1 MIYTVELNFSDPGRE
16 AEWNAW
22 YETYLT
28 QLVSLPGLTTAQR
41 FRALTPETPAWVYLA
56 IYSVASLE
64 VFASEAYRGIG
75 GGGQASRRFREA
87 IRRRRNV
94 YAGIERFPEISEA
107 GCVVLSDGTSP
118 RKDLPDCL
126 FVPLEAASGRRQAG
140 ATELD
145 GAPLRRA
152 IAVITQET
160 VAQHRLLH
168 TEGHTMY
175 TPMSQRYVATPMEVE
190 RASG

>member
-16 AEWNAW
+16 VEWNAW

-41 FRALTPETPAWVYLA
+41 FRALTPVTPAWAYLA

-94 YAGIERFPEISEA
+94 YAGIERSWATARHPAKNCLIVCS
-107 GCVVLSDGTSP
+107 CPWKRP
-118 RKDLPDCL
+118 RGGARPAPRSLMVSRCA
-126 FVPLEAASGRRQAG
+126 VP
-140 ATELD
+140 
-145 GAPLRRA
+145 
-152 IAVITQET
+152 
-160 VAQHRLLH
+160 
-168 TEGHTMY
+168 
-175 TPMSQRYVATPMEVE
+175 
-190 RASG
+190 

>member
-1 MIYTVELNFSDPGRE
+1 
-16 AEWNAW
+16 
-22 YETYLT
+22 
-28 QLVSLPGLTTAQR
+28 
-41 FRALTPETPAWVYLA
+41 LA

-75 GGGQASRRFREA
+75 GGGQASIRFREA

-94 YAGIERFPEISEA
+94 YAGIEHFPEISEA
-107 GCVVLSDGTSP
+107 GCVVLGDGTSP
-118 RKDLPDCL
+118 LKELPDCL

-145 GAPLRRA
+145 GEPLRRA

-160 VAQHRLLH
+160 VARHRLLH
-168 TEGHTMY
+168 TEGHAMY
-175 TPMSQRYVATPMEVE
+175 TPMSQRYVATHMEVE
-190 RASG
+190 RASV

>member
-16 AEWNAW
+16 VEWNAW
-22 YETYLT
+22 YEAYLT

-41 FRALTPETPAWVYLA
+41 FRALTPETPAWAYLA
-56 IYSVASLE
+56 IYSVASLA
-64 VFASEAYRGIG
+64 VFASDAYRGIG

-94 YAGIERFPEISEA
+94 YAGIARFPAISAA
-107 GCVVLSDGTSP
+107 GCVVLGDGTSP
-118 RKDLPDCL
+118 LKELPDCL

-145 GAPLRRA
+145 GEPLHRA

-160 VAQHRLLH
+160 VDRLNLTV
-168 TEGHTMY
+168 TEGLAVY
-175 TPMSQRYVATPMEVE
+175 TPITKRYVAP
-190 RASG
+190 